1 MRLAF
6 VNSTRKW
13 GGVKSWTLDVAGRLI
28 PKGHEVFLIAREG
41 PFLDKAAGMGIQAAP
56 CSFGFDFHPGLI
68 TRFRRSFREQNIDLV
83 ICNVAK
89 DLRSAGMA
97 GKLAGIPVVQR
108 IGSQGDLENTFKI
121 RLVHRFVQPVLL
133 TNCKD
138 LKDKLLAKLPFLTQE
153 EVVYFLPG
161 KPPRQEPPPKRPD
174 PTAPLNIIT
183 TNKLVKGKA
192 MDDLFQ
198 ALATLK
204 GKGHTFHLDI
214 VGDGPLEGYLRLLA
228 EELDIADRITWLG
241 FRTDVADQLDR
252 ADVFCLPSLAEGNP
266 QGLLEALARG
276 LIPVARGVG
285 GIPEVWPQGLEH
297 LLTPPGPGPEGLVTA
312 LESVLLA
319 EEETREG
326 WKHIGWNKCVEDL
339 NVDIQTAKLEKWLL
353 TLTSS
358 KKT

>member
-28 PKGHEVFLIAREG
+28 SKGHEVFLIAREG
-41 PFLDKAAGMGIQAAP
+41 PFLDKALGMGIQAAP
-56 CSFGFDFHPGLI
+56 SSFGFDFHPGLI
-68 TRFRRSFREQNIDLV
+68 TRFRRTFRKQNIDV
-83 ICNVAK
+83 VVCNVAK
-89 DLRSAGMA
+89 DLRSAGVA

-121 RLVHRFVQPVLL
+121 RLVHRYVHPTLL
-133 TNCKD
+133 TNCQD
-138 LKDKLLAKLPFLTQE
+138 LKSKLLAKLPFLTQE
-153 EVVYFLPG
+153 EVVFFLPG

-204 GKGHTFHLDI
+204 GKGHAFHLAI
-214 VGDGPLEGYLRLLA
+214 VGDGPLEGDLRLLA
-228 EELDIADRITWLG
+228 DELELADRITWLG
-241 FRTDVADQLDR
+241 FRTNVADHLDR

-276 LIPVARGVG
+276 LVPVARSVG
-285 GIPEVWPQGLEH
+285 GIPEVWPKGLTH

-312 LESVLLA
+312 LESVLQA
-319 EEETREG
+319 PEEKLES
-326 WKHIGWNKCVEDL
+326 WKHIAWSKCVEDL
-339 NVDIQTAKLEKWLL
+339 NVDIQTAKLEEWIQKLADR
-353 TLTSS
+353 
-358 KKT
+358 